1 MPGMDYRPF
10 TDGMNRPVQFPGFSK
25 SGRTGL
31 SGPKRALPCRTCA
44 RGAVAVSVPSRP
56 WLHRGGA
63 ARTVGWSHASLLEPV
78 APNCRGARASPAGSG
93 ASRPFGN
100 RESATTRAR
109 RQPLPR
115 ISAKSVRLP
124 GRLGTARS
132 VRMLFGLC
140 SFRLPLRR
148 KSWKRRQRLFE
159 GRRRPSSS
167 TRAAPLPYMQGR
179 RTCWYMSDPLRQG
192 RACPSTS
199 SFPFA
204 ARASTI

>member
-115 ISAKSVRLP
+115 ISAKSAAYRDAWERHDLSGCCSAFV
-124 GRLGTARS
+124 
-132 VRMLFGLC
+132 LFACPCGE
-140 SFRLPLRR
+140 
-148 KSWKRRQRLFE
+148 KAGKDAQRLFE